1 MRSSDVSFVGAQ
13 LEAKDRTV
21 ALSPRETEVL
31 TWAMQGKTNWEISVI
46 LSVSERTVKFHVRN
60 AMTKLH
66 SRSRAQAVAV
76 ALRFGLIGRDPS
88 TSG

>member
-1 MRSSDVSFVGAQ
+1 MKAGEVAFVA
-13 LEAKDRTV
+13 ARDDRPGVV
-21 ALSPRETEVL
+21 ALSPREAEVL
-31 TWAMQGKTNWEISVI
+31 GWAMQGKTNWEISVI

-76 ALRFGLIGRDPS
+76 ALRLGLIGDPF
-88 TSG
+88 